1 MGPFRPVGDRD
12 VVGEAARSS
21 CLGRDAQRA
30 LTSEFGELLRHA
42 RAYKGVTL
50 REAERETRISR
61 HYLVALEREEFD
73 DLPALT
79 YARGIVRRYAEYLG
93 LDPVAVL
100 AKFED
105 IHGQRSGGFRVVPA
119 MKPLD
124 VPSHWAPNFAII
136 AFMVVMSAVIFAW
149 MYSAYFAPSQS
160 TATPT
165 TTTLGI
171 FPSATPS
178 AQISTVASTPKGVV
192 TVGSPTVTATSS
204 GAITLSPT
212 SQQTAQ
218 TATNP
223 PTSNPTSAST
233 PTAPAPTPTPATAN
247 ATHQFVFSST
257 HDVWIQATVDGKVV
271 FANVLPAGQSKSF
284 SGKQMTL
291 SSGDAAFVMV
301 SVDGVSQGA
310 LGTVWNATQTYPK

>member
-1 MGPFRPVGDRD
+1 M
-12 VVGEAARSS
+12 
-21 CLGRDAQRA
+21 
-30 LTSEFGELLRHA
+30 TSEFGELLRHA

-50 REAERETRISR
+50 REAERATRISR

-149 MYSAYFAPSQS
+149 MYSAYFAPSDNLSTPTTSAISGVGTPSTAIS
-160 TATPT
+160 TATAT
-165 TTTLGI
+165 EVG
-171 FPSATPS
+171 TPS
-178 AQISTVASTPKGVV
+178 GLIA
-192 TVGSPTVTATSS
+192 VGTATSTPVS
-204 GAITLSPT
+204 SE
-212 SQQTAQ
+212 
-218 TATNP
+218 
-223 PTSNPTSAST
+223 AST
-233 PTAPAPTPTPATAN
+233 PTPTEQTATEAPTSTPTTAPTPTPAPPPPTPTPEN
-247 ATHQFVFSST
+247 TTHTFAFSAT
-257 HDVWIQATVDGKVV
+257 HDVWIDATVDGKLV
-271 FANVLPAGQSKSF
+271 FSNVLAAGQSKSF
-284 SGKQMTL
+284 TGQQMSL
-291 SSGDAAFVMV
+291 SSGDAEFVIV
-301 SVDGVSQGA
+301 SVDGVSQGV
-310 LGTVWNATQTYPK
+310 LGTTWDASQTYPTSSQ

>member
-1 MGPFRPVGDRD
+1 M
-12 VVGEAARSS
+12 
-21 CLGRDAQRA
+21 
-30 LTSEFGELLRHA
+30 TSEFGELLRHA

-50 REAERETRISR
+50 REAERATRISR

-105 IHGQRSGGFRVVPA
+105 IHGQRSGGFKVVPA

-160 TATPT
+160 VATPT
-165 TTTLGI
+165 TSAAGFGTATTT
-171 FPSATPS
+171 PTEVAVAATP
-178 AQISTVASTPKGVV
+178 
-192 TVGSPTVTATSS
+192 TSEPIVL
-204 GAITLSPT
+204 APT
-212 SQQTAQ
+212 ST
-218 TATNP
+218 
-223 PTSNPTSAST
+223 PTSASVNTPAPTKAQPTST
-233 PTAPAPTPTPATAN
+233 PTTAPTSTPVPTPTPPPALTP
-247 ATHQFVFSST
+247 TPMSST
-257 HDVWIQATVDGKVV
+257 HAFAITVTHDLWVQVTVDG
-271 FANVLPAGQSKSF
+271 ANAFTGVMPNGSSKSF
-284 SGKQMTL
+284 SGQQMTV
-291 SSGDAAFVMV
+291 SSGDAEFVIV
-301 SVDGVSQGA
+301 SVDGKSRGVM
-310 LGTVWNATQTYPK
+310 GTTWDAVGTYP

>member
-1 MGPFRPVGDRD
+1 M
-12 VVGEAARSS
+12 
-21 CLGRDAQRA
+21 
-30 LTSEFGELLRHA
+30 TSEFGELLRHA

-50 REAERETRISR
+50 REAERATRISR
-61 HYLVALEREEFD
+61 HYLLALEREEFD

-160 TATPT
+160 VATPT
-165 TTTLGI
+165 TTAAGAGT
-171 FPSATPS
+171 STSTAT
-178 AQISTVASTPKGVV
+178 QIAVASTP
-192 TVGSPTVTATSS
+192 TNEPIILAPTVTPSS
-204 GAITLSPT
+204 GPANTPT
-212 SQQTAQ
+212 PTEAQ
-218 TATNP
+218 
-223 PTSNPTSAST
+223 PTST
-233 PTAPAPTPTPATAN
+233 PTTAATSTPVPTPTSPPAPTPTPT
-247 ATHQFVFSST
+247 SST
-257 HDVWIQATVDGKVV
+257 HNFTVTVTHDLWVQVTVDGNDAFTGVMP
-271 FANVLPAGQSKSF
+271 NGTSKSF
-284 SGKQMTL
+284 TGKQMTV
-291 SSGDAAFVMV
+291 SSGDAEFVVV
-301 SVDGVSQGA
+301 SVDGKSRGVMSTTWDAVG
-310 LGTVWNATQTYPK
+310 TYP

>member
-1 MGPFRPVGDRD
+1 M
-12 VVGEAARSS
+12 
-21 CLGRDAQRA
+21 
-30 LTSEFGELLRHA
+30 
-42 RAYKGVTL
+42 TL

-165 TTTLGI
+165 TNALGI
-171 FPSATPS
+171 IPSATPVV
-178 AQISTVASTPKGVV
+178 QTSTTAGTPQGIIA
-192 TVGSPTVTATSS
+192 VGSATTTVTAS
-204 GAITLSPT
+204 GTTALSPT
-212 SQQTAQ
+212 TQQTTQ
-218 TATNP
+218 ATSASTNS
-223 PTSNPTSAST
+223 PTSNPTSASKPT
-233 PTAPAPTPTPATAN
+233 SAAPTATPVPAST
-247 ATHQFVFSST
+247 THKFVFSST

>member
-1 MGPFRPVGDRD
+1 
-12 VVGEAARSS
+12 
-21 CLGRDAQRA
+21 

-50 REAERETRISR
+50 REAERATRISR
-61 HYLVALEREEFD
+61 HYLVALEREEFS

-149 MYSAYFAPSQS
+149 MYSAFLAPSDSIATPGTTAVAGGASPTSDSQLGVIAS
-160 TATPT
+160 PTGQAVGSSAIASPTATSTPTPTTQPTATPT
-165 TTTLGI
+165 
-171 FPSATPS
+171 PPATPTE
-178 AQISTVASTPKGVV
+178 APTVAPTEA
-192 TVGSPTVTATSS
+192 PTVQPTPTPNGEHEFAFTATSS
-204 GAITLSPT
+204 
-212 SQQTAQ
+212 
-218 TATNP
+218 
-223 PTSNPTSAST
+223 
-233 PTAPAPTPTPATAN
+233 
-247 ATHQFVFSST
+247 
-257 HDVWIQATVDGKVV
+257 VWIQATVDGVV
-271 FANVLPAGQSKSF
+271 RFSAVLPGGASRAFK
-284 SGKQMTL
+284 GKTMTL
-291 SSGDAAFVMV
+291 ESGDALFVAV
-301 SVDGVSQGA
+301 SVDGVQQGL
-310 LGTVWNATQTYPK
+310 LGDTWDATQTYPIGD

>member
-1 MGPFRPVGDRD
+1 
-12 VVGEAARSS
+12 
-21 CLGRDAQRA
+21 

-50 REAERETRISR
+50 REAERATRISR
-61 HYLVALEREEFD
+61 HYLVALEREEFS

-149 MYSAYFAPSQS
+149 MYSAFLAPSDNIATPGASVVTAASPTSSNQLGVIAS
-160 TATPT
+160 PTGQQIGSAAITSPATTATSTPTTQPTATATATEPPTATPT
-165 TTTLGI
+165 VAPTAVPTEAPT
-171 FPSATPS
+171 PEPTAT
-178 AQISTVASTPKGVV
+178 ASGMHEFAF
-192 TVGSPTVTATSS
+192 TATSS
-204 GAITLSPT
+204 
-212 SQQTAQ
+212 
-218 TATNP
+218 
-223 PTSNPTSAST
+223 
-233 PTAPAPTPTPATAN
+233 
-247 ATHQFVFSST
+247 
-257 HDVWIQATVDGKVV
+257 VWVQATVDGVV
-271 FANVLPAGQSKSF
+271 RFSAVLPGGASRAFQGKTMSLE
-284 SGKQMTL
+284 SGN
-291 SSGDAAFVMV
+291 APFIVV
-301 SVDGVSQGA
+301 SVDGVQQGK
-310 LGTVWNATQTYPK
+310 LGNTWDATQTYPIGD